1 MLQKKKK
8 RPTIL
13 HFSLSGASSPPLPP
27 MMMSMRIAVTVLLMN
42 DDRSRH
48 FPAVG
53 AFFWVASLVGIDEFV
68 HFPPW
73 LFIGKVA
80 RAVTKFAG
88 VKRDKLISEIFL
100 GC

>member
-27 MMMSMRIAVTVLLMN
+27 MMMSMRIAVTVLMN

-88 VKRDKLISEIFL
+88 VQRDKLISEIFL